1 MQKFARAGSFLM
13 AAVFVYAAAL
23 QYNDPDPLRWA
34 AIYLAAAAACVLCI
48 ASRLSWQV
56 AGVIALIALVW
67 AGALAARLVGH
78 VSLLQMFDT
87 WKMTN
92 AAVEE
97 AREMFG
103 LLIIAAWMG
112 VLLVGTLRR
121 RAAA

>member
-1 MQKFARAGSFLM
+1 MHRFARAGSFVM
-13 AAVFVYAAAL
+13 TAVFVYAAAL
-23 QYNDPDPLRWA
+23 QYNDPDPIRWA
-34 AIYLAAAAACVLCI
+34 AMYLSAAAACVLFI
-48 ASRLSWQV
+48 VTRLSWYV

-67 AGALAARLVGH
+67 AGAIAPGVVGQ

-103 LLIIAAWMG
+103 LLIVVGWMA
-112 VLLVGTLRR
+112 VLLVGTIRQR
-121 RAAA
+121 PPA